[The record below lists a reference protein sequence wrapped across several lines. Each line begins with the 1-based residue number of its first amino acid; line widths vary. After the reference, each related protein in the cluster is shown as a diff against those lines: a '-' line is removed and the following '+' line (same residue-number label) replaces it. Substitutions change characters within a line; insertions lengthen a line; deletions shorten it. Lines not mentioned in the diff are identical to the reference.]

1 MTPNRFLPFLLVL
14 SLLAVPAASVAGPAA
29 PAGQAGPDVVAEVG
43 GQPITRAELREAAA
57 SQLQKLRQ
65 QEYEIL
71 KQALDRIVEDHL
83 LEAAAKK
90 EGKTL
95 DQYLQDHVDAKIA
108 EPTDEEIKQTYDQYK
123 SKLRGQTL
131 EQAKPRI
138 VDFLKR
144 QQARKLYED
153 LVASL
158 KKETKVRVFLEPPR
172 VDVSVDDDPA
182 KGPADAPVTIVAFSD
197 FQCPFC
203 GRSERTLARV
213 LETYKGKVR
222 YVFRDFPL
230 GFHQHAMD
238 AAQAAGCVF
247 ELGGNEKYWAYH
259 DKLFQNQR
267 SLDRDSLVKFAGEVG
282 VDQAKFKECLESGRR
297 QAEVEK
303 DIRDGQQAGV
313 SGTPAFFVNGR
324 LISGAQPFETFQEV
338 IDDELARK
346 QAK

>member
-1 MTPNRFLPFLLVL
+1 MMTPRRSLPFLLVL
-14 SLLAVPAASVAGPAA
+14 ALVAVPLALAGTPTKD
-29 PAGQAGPDVVAEVG
+29 GDVVALVG
-43 GQPITRAELREAAA
+43 DQSITRAELTEAAA
-57 SQLQKLRQ
+57 AQLQKLRQ

-71 KQALDRIVEDHL
+71 KQTLDRIVEDHL

-90 EGKTL
+90 EGKSL
-95 DQYLQDHVDAKIA
+95 DQYLQDHIDSKVKD
-108 EPTDEEIKQTYDQYK
+108 PTEDEIKQTYEKYK

-144 QQARKLYED
+144 QQAQRLYED
-153 LVASL
+153 LIAAL
-158 KKETKVRVFLEPPR
+158 KKDTKVQVLLEPPR
-172 VDVSVDDDPA
+172 IDVSADDDPA
-182 KGPADAPVTIVAFSD
+182 EGPADAPVTIVAFSD
-197 FQCPFC
+197 YQCPFC
-203 GRSERTLARV
+203 GRAERTMARV
-213 LETYKGKVR
+213 METYKGKVR

-238 AAQAAGCVF
+238 AAQAAGCVY
-247 ELGGNEKYWAYH
+247 ELGGNDKYWAYH
-259 DKLFQNQR
+259 DKLFQNQH
-267 SLDRDSLVKFAGEVG
+267 SLDKDSLVKFAGEVG

-303 DIRDGQQAGV
+303 DIEAGKRAGV
-313 SGTPAFFVNGR
+313 TGTPAFFVNGR
-324 LISGAQPFETFQEV
+324 MISGAQPYETFQEV

>member
-1 MTPNRFLPFLLVL
+1 MMTPTRSLSLFLVL
-14 SLLAVPAASVAGPAA
+14 ALLAISPVLAGTPAKDG
-29 PAGQAGPDVVAEVG
+29 DVVAVVG
-43 GQPITRAELREAAA
+43 DRSITRAELTEAAA
-57 SQLQKLRQ
+57 SELQKLRQ

-71 KQALDRIVEDHL
+71 KQTLDRIVVDHL

-95 DQYLQDHVDAKIA
+95 DQYLQDHVDSKVT
-108 EPTDEEIKQTYDQYK
+108 EPTEDEIRQTYEKYK

-144 QQARKLYED
+144 QQSQRLFED

-158 KKETKVRVFLEPPR
+158 KKGTKVQVLLEPPR
-172 VDVSVDDDPA
+172 IDVSPDDDPA
-182 KGPADAPVTIVAFSD
+182 EGPADAPVTIVAFSD
-197 FQCPFC
+197 YQCPFC
-203 GRSERTLARV
+203 GRAERTIARV
-213 LETYKGKVR
+213 LENYKGKVR

-238 AAQAAGCVF
+238 AAQAAGCVY
-247 ELGGNEKYWAYH
+247 ELGGNDKYWAYH
-259 DKLFQNQR
+259 EKLFQNQH

-297 QAEVEK
+297 QAEIEK
-303 DIRDGQQAGV
+303 DVEAGKRAGV
-313 SGTPAFFVNGR
+313 TGTPAFFVNGR
-324 LISGAQPFETFQEV
+324 MISGAQPYETFQEV